1 MLTSTF
7 AKPTYIYKRF
17 RVKKA
22 DGSSTTVSV
31 DPELVIKAC
40 QTLGS
45 LASVG
50 KIVREAALSFESEA
64 EGKGK
69 NRSAHVSKRLQD
81 LVIAA
86 HKPAVIEAPVLATAA

>member
-1 MLTSTF
+1 MLTPNF
-7 AKPTYIYKRF
+7 NKPIYIYKRF

-22 DGSSTTVSV
+22 DGKSTTVSV

-69 NRSAHVSKRLQD
+69 NRSAHVSKRLQEM
-81 LVIAA
+81 VVAA
-86 HKPAVIEAPVLATAA
+86 SKPVAAAVVELASAA